1 MTQRSSSRPP
11 FAWVEKDFGED
22 VLPGKRRLAAALQG
36 ICRHLVVTTP
46 EGVTPARPTQAQAA
60 KYLHV
65 SETTLLRY
73 LKGERVPPEK
83 GAARIYDTAC
93 RDAGGGQKLGITRE
107 KLLELRERAEQER
120 CANCSRSRDAVH
132 AAGQKL
138 RALRKT
144 HEELKET
151 HEELER
157 SAAEQER
164 ELRELRQHAIALKQ
178 EVRRLKAAQPTPARE
193 AGPQKFRVAEHPAT
207 LLPVPRRQGDR
218 QQSKNE
224 ALAARDVGRRAE
236 ELLHSGRPDS
246 TLALLRHTAEAC
258 APLEMALLVRLLRT
272 REQAELADNLVH
284 IYARDRTDQDVVRAA
299 LLLHEH
305 QATADAEAL
314 LRTAAAHPGSALSRG
329 DGSGST
335 R

>member
-1 MTQRSSSRPP
+1 MAQRSSSRPP
-11 FAWVEKDFGED
+11 FAWTEKDFGED
-22 VLPGKRRLAAALQG
+22 VLPDKRRLAAALQE

-93 RDAGGGQKLGITRE
+93 RDAGGGQKLGITKR
-107 KLLELRERAEQER
+107 KLLELRARAEQER
-120 CANCSRSRDAVH
+120 CANCSRSRDAVR

-138 RALRKT
+138 RALQ
-144 HEELKET
+144 ET
-151 HEELER
+151 HEEFER
-157 SAAEQER
+157 SAAEQDQ
-164 ELRELRQHAIALKQ
+164 ELRNLRQHATALKQ
-178 EVRRLKAAQPTPARE
+178 EMQLMKAAQPIPASE
-193 AGPQKFRVAEHPAT
+193 AGPRKSPMAARPAT

-224 ALAARDVGRRAE
+224 ALAARSVGRRAE
-236 ELLHSGRPDS
+236 ELLHGGRPDS
-246 TLALLRHTAEAC
+246 ILALLRHTAEAY

-299 LLLHEH
+299 LMLHEH
-305 QATADAEAL
+305 QAVTDAEAL
-314 LRTAAAHPGSALSRG
+314 LRTAAAHPGSALSRT
-329 DGSGST
+329 DGSGSP